1 MPTRSLGSIA
11 LLLSLSGVT
20 ASAQAGKTGETY
32 RSPGGSTLRLFLDSS
47 NVGPQVSVG
56 ELTFPPNADSGEH
69 THGAIE
75 MFYVVSGELEHVVN
89 GKSYILGPGMT
100 GYVRPPDKIRHK
112 TGAAGA
118 KVVVI
123 WVPGDEAQKIAAR
136 WRKEP

>member
-56 ELTFPPNADSGEH
+56 ELTFLPNADSGEH